1 VILPKLCPFGD
12 QGLFLDKNN
21 MPLFSSSQNYLGI
34 DFDANSVKMV
44 ELKNEDGRP
53 RLITYGYIDKEL
65 DKVVPEGVKGDHEEI
80 AKMIKHVCRQAK
92 VTTTKVITAL
102 PAFSVFSSIL
112 NLPAMSKKDLVSA
125 VKWEA
130 KKVIPLPIDEMIL
143 DWKVLEDFSGD
154 QLADKKNQEEL
165 GNGNGQTGD
174 DSQKKR
180 FLRITPKVKKQNTKI
195 LLTAAPKDLVKRY
208 MDIFKAAGLS
218 LLSLD
223 TESFAL
229 IRSLVGN
236 DKTAL
241 MIVDVGSVVTNI
253 SVVVN
258 GIPILNRSIDVG
270 GLTIS
275 KAIANSLNVNLSRA
289 EQFKYDI
296 GMSPERKGQGSV
308 PKTIETTL
316 TPIVD
321 ELRYSLNLYKN
332 QGQKNIEKII
342 LTGGSSLL
350 LNLPEYLSNLIGLRV
365 FLGDPW
371 ARVIYPEELKPVLDE
386 IGPRYSVAIGLAMR
400 DIE

>member
-1 VILPKLCPFGD
+1 
-12 QGLFLDKNN
+12 
-21 MPLFSSSQNYLGI
+21 MPLFSSPQSYLGV
-34 DFDANSVKMV
+34 DFDANSVKIV
-44 ELKNEDGRP
+44 ELKNEAGRP
-53 RLITYGYIDKEL
+53 RLVTYAYIDKEV
-65 DKVVPEGVKGDHEEI
+65 DKTAAEADNYSDT
-80 AKMIKHVCRQAK
+80 AQLIKQVCRQAK
-92 VTTTKVITAL
+92 TTTTKTITAL
-102 PAFSVFSSIL
+102 PAYSVFTSIL
-112 NLPAMSKKDLVSA
+112 NLPSMSKKDLASA

-130 KKVIPLPIDEMIL
+130 KKVIPLPIEEMIL
-143 DWKVLEDFSGD
+143 DWKVLEDLAANQLVDQREDQMTDENGD
-154 QLADKKNQEEL
+154 RQFDHQV
-165 GNGNGQTGD
+165 
-174 DSQKKR
+174 KKR
-180 FLRITPKVKKQNTKI
+180 GFLKISPKIKQQYTKI

-208 MDIFKAAGLS
+208 IDIFKSAQLN

-236 DKTAL
+236 DKSAL
-241 MIVDVGSVVTNI
+241 MIVDVGSIVTNV

-258 GIPILNRSIDVG
+258 SIPILNRSIDIG
-270 GLTIS
+270 GLTIT
-275 KAIANSLNVNLSRA
+275 KAIANSLNVSLARA

-296 GMSPERKGQGSV
+296 GMSPARVGQGSI

-332 QGQKNIEKII
+332 QGQKDIEKII

-350 LNLPEYLSNLIGLRV
+350 LNLPEYLSKLLGLRV

-371 ARVIYPEELKPVLDE
+371 ARVIYPQELKPVLDE